1 MNTKPGFKGII
12 DQINQGKEY
21 PALAVIKKSP
31 ELATTISKLVKGREI
46 RKVNPHDPNSFYNIN
61 QNSFTEISETIKD
74 KIADA
79 DNTKHLFPDLE
90 LAAQIL
96 ISSILSP
103 KDMVN
108 TDIIYRVTESIAGS
122 ELVAKLLEVINTNL
136 ETHYKLSETLP
147 DILREVLFE
156 TGSYAIAV
164 IPESSVDELINGT
177 GPISLESLSEII
189 DTNKEVVPLGF
200 LGNPKA
206 KTNVKPSLSLE
217 SFTSYNPNRNQTI
230 KYITESTDE
239 GLTELPV
246 LKLEVTDNFKLLKL
260 PQIIATNHKHRI
272 KAKIRQ
278 ATLAQESNLTSKE
291 FENILYKGIQSKPVP
306 FVSVKTQSQTQR
318 KSLGRPLILRLPS
331 EATIPVFVPGNEK
344 EHIGYFILIDEEGN
358 PISKVNNKTYL
369 DEMQTQLTNSTGSLS
384 SFLLQKAR
392 RNLIN
397 TDVRNLTVPQAT
409 QIYSDIVEADLV
421 ERLKNGLYGRKV
433 NLSRSNEIYRI
444 MLARSLANQYTRLV
458 YIPAELA
465 SYFAL
470 KYYDN
475 GVGKSYLDDL
485 KILTSLRAILLFSKI
500 MALTKNSIA
509 VTHVNMTLDPNDPDP
524 QKTVELAVH
533 EIIKMRQ
540 QYFPLGINSP
550 IDLVDWIQRAG
561 FEFTFEGHPGL
572 PQTKFDFET
581 KNLQHAIPD
590 SDLEETLRKQTIMA
604 IGLSPETVDNG
615 FSSDFATTVIAN
627 NILLSKRVTQ
637 IQNQFTPQITE
648 YVKKILA
655 NDTYIRAECLA
666 VINENKALVEKYL
679 SDEDREKFNN
689 NVEAGVISFYEQ
701 FIDTVEIGLP
711 KPDVTTI
718 HTQTEAFNEYA
729 DSLDKALE
737 SWINTEFL
745 SSEVIGEVSGMMDV
759 LKSTFKAFFLR
770 KWMTENGFLPELADI
785 TSTDEDGN
793 AAIDLYQIMKDHNEG
808 LMRSAVKY
816 VQMMKPMKTA
826 ADEDLE
832 KLGAEIDAISG
843 ADSSS
848 SDYSSDDSGGDE
860 FGMGEDDF
868 GMGSEDDVTDMDMD
882 DTSTEDT
889 GADITEEKPAE

>member
-1 MNTKPGFKGII
+1 VISKPGFKSII

-61 QNSFTEISETIKD
+61 QNSFTEISESIKD

-79 DNTKHLFPDLE
+79 DNTKNLFPDLE

-122 ELVAKLLEVINTNL
+122 ELTAKLLETVEHTL
-136 ETHYKLSETLP
+136 EKHYKLSELLP

-156 TGSYAIAV
+156 TGSYALAV
-164 IPESSVDELINGT
+164 IPESSVDELINGP
-177 GPISLESLSEII
+177 GPIAIESLAEII
-189 DTNKEVVPLGF
+189 NTNKEVVSLGF
-200 LGNPKA
+200 LGNPTTKA
-206 KTNVKPSLSLE
+206 KPSLESLI
-217 SFTSYNPNRNQTI
+217 SYNPNREPLI
-230 KYITESTDE
+230 KYVTESTPD
-239 GLTELPV
+239 GLKELAFFN
-246 LKLEVTDNFKLLKL
+246 LEISDNFKLLKL

-278 ATLAQESNLTSKE
+278 TTLAKESNITSRE
-291 FENILYKGIQSKPVP
+291 FENILYKGIQSKPMP
-306 FVSVKTQSQTQR
+306 FLSIKPQSQTQR
-318 KSLGRPLILRLPS
+318 KSLGRPLVLRLPS

-358 PISKVNNKTYL
+358 PVSKMNNKTYM

-384 SFLLQKAR
+384 SFLLQKAK
-392 RNLIN
+392 RNLMN
-397 TDVRNLTVPQAT
+397 TDIRNLTVPQAS
-409 QIYSDIVEADLV
+409 QIYADIIEADLV

-458 YIPAELA
+458 YIPSELA

-470 KYYDN
+470 KYHDN

-485 KILTSLRAILLFSKI
+485 KILTSLRAILLFSKV

-572 PQTKFDFET
+572 PQTKFDFDT
-581 KNLQHAIPD
+581 KNMQHAIPD
-590 SDLEETLRKQTIMA
+590 TELEETLRKQTLMA

-637 IQNQFTPQITE
+637 IQNQFTPQVTE
-648 YVKKILA
+648 HVKKILA
-655 NDTYIRAECLA
+655 NDTYIRSECLTI
-666 VINENKALVEKYL
+666 INENKALVEKYL
-679 SDEDREKFNN
+679 SDKDKEKFNN
-689 NVEAGVISFYEQ
+689 NVETGIVDFYEQ
-701 FIDTVEIGLP
+701 FIETIEIGLP

-770 KWMTENGFLPELADI
+770 KWMSENGFLPELADI

-793 AAIDLYQIMKDHNEG
+793 AAIDLYQVMKDHNEG

-816 VQMMKPMKTA
+816 VQSMKPMKTA

-848 SDYSSDDSGGDE
+848 DSDYSSDDSGGDE
-860 FGMGEDDF
+860 FGMGGDDF
-868 GMGSEDDVTDMDMD
+868 GMGGDNMTDMD
-882 DTSTEDT
+882 DTGTEDT
-889 GADITEEKPAE
+889 EAEDTDNTEEEPV